1 MKPTHF
7 DVEHA
12 LEFIRQL
19 VSADEVITALD
30 ILENKFPAY
39 YRDHPTTSMILCK
52 ENIYKKIA
60 TVQDYFLGEGQP
72 IVMEEILHEYET
84 TPRYKFV
91 EQIVRSINDQQR
103 EAYVCD
109 FGPGQAW
116 LPIGLKHNGLK
127 FKYRPITITN
137 QLFKEAH
144 ELLSDVIAMKPEFNQ
159 PQVFTCFEVIEHLFN
174 LSDVYNY
181 YCRENLNAEHIVI
194 STPKYSLGGGWK
206 RDHAEMIA
214 HIRTFT
220 PTEMVQWCAKTW
232 PAHKW
237 QFIDGVQMMAYGS
250 RINA

>member
-60 TVQDYFLGEGQP
+60 TVQDYFLGESQR
-72 IVMEEILHEYET
+72 VVVQEILHEYET
-84 TPRYKFV
+84 TPRYKYV
-91 EQIVRSINDQQR
+91 EQIVRGINDQQR
-103 EAYVCD
+103 VAYVCD
-109 FGPGQAW
+109 FGPGQYW
-116 LPIGLKHNGLK
+116 LPIGLNHNKFK

-137 QLFKEAH
+137 DPGPHFWPFIEMFHA
-144 ELLSDVIAMKPEFNQ
+144 DKPEFNQ
-159 PQVFTCFEVIEHLFN
+159 PQIFVCFEVIEHLFH
-174 LSDVYNY
+174 LGDVYNY

-220 PTEMVQWCAKTW
+220 PTEMIQYCARTW
-232 PAHKW
+232 PAYRW
-237 QFIDGVQMMAYGS
+237 QFIDGVQMMAHGS

>member
-7 DVEHA
+7 DVNHA
-12 LEFIRQL
+12 LEFINQM

-39 YRDHPTTSMILCK
+39 YRDHPTTSMILCR
-52 ENIYKKIA
+52 ENIYKKIL
-60 TVQDYFLGEGQP
+60 TVQDYYLGEAQL

-84 TPRYKFV
+84 TPRYKYV
-91 EQIVRSINDQQR
+91 EQLVRGINDQGR

-109 FGPGQAW
+109 FGPGQCW

-127 FKYRPITITN
+127 FKYRPITITGD
-137 QLFKEAH
+137 LFLQVRPYLE
-144 ELLSDVIAMKPEFNQ
+144 DVVVKKPEFNQ
-159 PQVFTCFEVIEHLFN
+159 PQIFTCFEVIEHLFH
-174 LSDVYNY
+174 LGDVYNY

-194 STPKYSLGGGWK
+194 STPKYCLGGGWK

-220 PTEMVQWCAKTW
+220 PTELLQYCVKTW
-232 PAHKW
+232 PTHSWK
-237 QFIDGVQMMAYGS
+237 FIDGVQMMAHGS